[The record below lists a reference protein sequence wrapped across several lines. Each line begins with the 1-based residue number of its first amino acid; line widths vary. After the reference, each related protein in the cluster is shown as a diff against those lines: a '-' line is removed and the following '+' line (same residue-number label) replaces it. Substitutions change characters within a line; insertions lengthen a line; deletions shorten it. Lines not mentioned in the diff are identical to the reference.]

1 MTVTAVDK
9 DIDQLTLRMTAEFA
23 ATPERVWRLWAD
35 PRQLERWWGPPSW
48 PATFT
53 RHDLTPGAHSSY
65 HMTGPDGDEAHGWWE
80 IVTVEPPHQISF
92 RDGFADPDGTPK
104 PKMTVTEANVTIEAI
119 GDGTTRMIM
128 SSRFPSREAMQQVLD
143 MGMEEGLR
151 SAMGQID
158 AILLEV
164 PA

>member
-9 DIDQLTLRMTAEFA
+9 DLDQLTMRMTAEFA

-35 PRQLERWWGPPSW
+35 ARQLERWWGPPTW

-53 RHDLTPGAHSSY
+53 SHELTPGSHSAY
-65 HMTGPDGDEAHGWWE
+65 HMTGPNGDEAHGWWE
-80 IVTVEPPHQISF
+80 IVAVEPPQSLAF
-92 RDGFADPDGTPK
+92 RDGFANVDGTPN
-104 PKMTVTEANVTIEAI
+104 PEMPVTEARVTIVPI
-119 GDGTTRMIM
+119 GEGKTRMTM

-143 MGMEEGLR
+143 MGMEAGLR
-151 SAMGQID
+151 QAMNQID
-158 AILLEV
+158 AILIEV

>member
-9 DIDQLTLRMTAEFA
+9 DLDQLTMRMTAEFA

-35 PRQLERWWGPPSW
+35 PRQLERWWGPPTW

-53 RHDLTPGAHSSY
+53 SHELVPGAHSAY
-65 HMTGPDGDEAHGWWE
+65 HMTGPNGDEAHGWWE
-80 IVTVEPPHQISF
+80 IVAVEPPTSLAF
-92 RDGFADPDGTPK
+92 RDGFADKDGTPD
-104 PKMTVTEANVTIEAI
+104 PKMPVTEANVTIEAI
-119 GDGTTRMIM
+119 GVGTTRMTM

-143 MGMEEGLR
+143 MGMEEGLKQ
-151 SAMGQID
+151 AMSQID

>member
-9 DIDQLTLRMTAEFA
+9 DIDKLTMRMTAEFA
-23 ATPERVWRLWAD
+23 ATPERVWRLWSD
-35 PRQLERWWGPPSW
+35 PRQLERWWGPPTW

-53 RHDLTPGAHSSY
+53 SHELAPGAHSAY
-65 HMTGPDGDEAHGWWE
+65 HMTGPTGDEAHGWWE
-80 IVTVEPPHQISF
+80 IVAVDPPKSLAF
-92 RDGFADPDGTPK
+92 RDGFADKDGTPNTGL
-104 PKMTVTEANVTIEAI
+104 PVTEATVTIEAI
-119 GDGTTRMIM
+119 GSGKTRMTM

-151 SAMGQID
+151 EAIGQID
-158 AILLEV
+158 AILMEV